1 VRCEREGKLVNWLD
15 PASLVLLVIA
25 VAFFGAAAEMLWAF
39 IRSSSRDPLTP
50 LAPDERSAWA
60 RKWAGVY
67 VRRPQPAEV
76 RPGSL
81 DREHAA

>member
-15 PASLVLLVIA
+15 PVSLVLLVIA
-25 VAFFGAAAEMLWAF
+25 VAFFGVAAERLLAF

-67 VRRPQPAEV
+67 VKRPEPLEA
-76 RPGSL
+76 RPSPL